1 MIRKQEDE
9 DDEMPRRIWEAVE
22 AKIGEVGMA
31 EAKRRRGKRRSREK
45 IGRVGKE
52 EENGRDKKNSRG
64 MGNLG

>member
-1 MIRKQEDE
+1 
-9 DDEMPRRIWEAVE
+9 MPKRIWEAVE

-31 EAKRRRGKRRSREK
+31 EAKRRRGKRRSGEK
-45 IGRVGKE
+45 TGRVGKE